1 MPALTGSSA
10 EEADEGPHT
19 SPGDQTMAF
28 DEQAL
33 DSFFNEQD
41 MGDERGLGRFR
52 RRQ

>member
-1 MPALTGSSA
+1 
-10 EEADEGPHT
+10 
-19 SPGDQTMAF
+19 MAF

>member
-1 MPALTGSSA
+1 VATGTSA
-10 EEADEGPHT
+10 GDNDEGPHT
-19 SPGDQTMAF
+19 LPGDQTMAF

-33 DSFFNEQD
+33 DSFFNDQD